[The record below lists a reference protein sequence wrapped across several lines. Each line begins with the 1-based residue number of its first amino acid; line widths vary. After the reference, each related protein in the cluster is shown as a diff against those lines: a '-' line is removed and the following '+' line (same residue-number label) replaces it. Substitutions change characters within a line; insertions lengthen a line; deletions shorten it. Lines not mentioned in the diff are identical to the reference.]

1 MARGLVRVR
10 FCEDTQNGPAV
21 TDEDLQRSFLIDALA
36 PKRGEAILDLGCG
49 TGEEIEQI
57 LALRSG
63 ITVVGLDRSETML
76 RKARTRLSRHVK
88 RGAVTLMAG
97 DAGERLP
104 FPSHS
109 FDAVIS
115 AELMECLP
123 AAEQI
128 RLLREIR
135 RVLKPGGRVLIEH
148 TDWDTQ
154 VWNASDQALE
164 RKLVHAFCDWT
175 QGWMETSDGWMGRK
189 LVGLFRKSKQF
200 TELRARAYVLI
211 NDRYKPGTYGYA
223 RSQDFLALARKA
235 KSIRLAEARR
245 FVRDLE
251 RHDRARSYFYSVTR
265 YVVMARTR

>member
-1 MARGLVRVR
+1 M
-10 FCEDTQNGPAV
+10 
-21 TDEDLQRSFLIDALA
+21 TDEAAQRSFLIDALA

-49 TGEEIEQI
+49 TGAEIGQI
-57 LALRSG
+57 LTLRRG
-63 ITVVGLDRSETML
+63 VTVVGLDCSESML
-76 RKARTRLSRHVK
+76 RKARERLSQYIK
-88 RGAVTLMAG
+88 RGTVTLVAA

-104 FPSHS
+104 FPSKS
-109 FDAVIS
+109 FDAVFS

-123 AAEQI
+123 ATKQV

-135 RVLKPGGRVLIEH
+135 RVLKPGGRVLVAH

-154 VWNASDQALE
+154 VWNGGDQALE

-200 TELRARAYVLI
+200 TELKARAYVLI

-223 RSQDFLALARKA
+223 RSQDLLELARKT
-235 KSIRLAEARR
+235 KGIRLADARR
-245 FVRDLE
+245 FTRDLE

-265 YVVMARTR
+265 YLVTGRAR

>member
-1 MARGLVRVR
+1 M
-10 FCEDTQNGPAV
+10 
-21 TDEDLQRSFLIDALA
+21 TDEDLQRSFIIDALA

-49 TGEEIEQI
+49 AGTEIEQI
-57 LALRSG
+57 LALRRG
-63 ITVVGLDRSETML
+63 ITVVGLDRSEAIL
-76 RKARTRLSRHVK
+76 RRVGTRLARHVK
-88 RGAVTLMAG
+88 RGTLRLVAG

-104 FPSHS
+104 LPSSS
-109 FDAVIS
+109 FDAVFS

-123 AAEQI
+123 AAKQV

-154 VWNASDQALE
+154 VWNASDKALE

-175 QGWMETSDGWMGRK
+175 QGWMETSDGWMGRR

-200 TELRARAYVLI
+200 TELKISAYVLI

-223 RSQDFLALARKA
+223 RSQDLLELARK
-235 KSIRLAEARR
+235 KKGVRLADTRR

-265 YVVMARTR
+265 YVAVARARY